1 MPLIGR
7 RDSEDQGS
15 SGRSYSSERSYS
27 SAIPPALLALG
38 MRKQVSSG
46 TILFQQ
52 GGQAESCYYL
62 ESGEFALRRSSRSG
76 DEVEIARIGA
86 GDWFGEI
93 ILFASSAYPAE
104 AIAIQDS
111 EVLVFRRSEVLSSG
125 EGEVHAFFLGL
136 LARKCLALNRR
147 IEELTVMDARERLAR
162 YIIDLCPGRRKGCE
176 GGASPCSFPLP
187 KKKREIAAVLGMA
200 PETLSRTLRQM
211 EEEGYFKMSG
221 SRIEVPSCSFLT
233 SLIGD

>member
-1 MPLIGR
+1 MALLNRPDPEAGDAKARPDSTAMPK
-7 RDSEDQGS
+7 
-15 SGRSYSSERSYS
+15 
-27 SAIPPALLALG
+27 ALLALG
-38 MRKQVSSG
+38 MRKKASSG

-52 GGQAESCYYL
+52 GDQAESCYYL
-62 ESGEFALRRSSRSG
+62 ESGEIALRRSSRSG
-76 DEVEIARIGA
+76 DEVEIARIEP

-104 AIAIQDS
+104 AVAIEDS
-111 EVLVFRRSEVLSSG
+111 EVLSFRRADVLSTG
-125 EGEVHAFFLGL
+125 EREVHAFFLGL

-162 YIIDLCPGRRKGCE
+162 YILDLCPGRRKGCE
-176 GGASPCSFPLP
+176 GGLSPCSFPLP
-187 KKKREIAAVLGMA
+187 KKKREIAAELGMA

-211 EEEGYFKMSG
+211 EDEGYFKMTG
-221 SRIEVPSCSFLT
+221 SKIEIPSCSFLT